1 VEEHTTAQKQIAR
14 RALEQ
19 VCTGRALD
27 EADQCYHAEFE
38 DHVNAAEFQGFEGIR
53 QSVSMYRQMFDDL
66 VVTVDDQIAEG
77 DRVVSRWTMS
87 GVHNGHRVSFSGI
100 TISRF
105 ADGRIR
111 QDWTSFDSG
120 DLERQLR
127 AAQH

>member
-1 VEEHTTAQKQIAR
+1 MTTSANAHKELAR

-27 EADQCYHAEFE
+27 EADRCYHPEFE
-38 DHVNAAEFQGFEGIR
+38 DHVNAAEFRGFEGIE

-77 DRVVSRWTMS
+77 DRVVSRWTM
-87 GVHNGHRVSFSGI
+87 GGTHNGHRVSLSGI

-111 QDWTSFDSG
+111 EDWTSFDSG
-120 DLERQLR
+120 DLARQLE
-127 AAQH
+127 AAQA